1 MNEAYENIMTRRS
14 VRKYKPDM
22 VERDLIEKVV
32 EAGIY
37 APTGHGV
44 QSSVVIAVTDR
55 KLRDEIA
62 EENRKIEGW
71 KEGFDPFYG
80 APVILIVV
88 ASRESPNAVYDG
100 SVTLENMMLAAHSLG
115 LATCW
120 IHRAKQEFDSDFG
133 KGILKTL
140 GLEGDYEGIG
150 HLALGYAD
158 GSLPKAAKR
167 KENRI
172 FYIE

>member
-1 MNEAYENIMTRRS
+1 
-14 VRKYKPDM
+14 M
-22 VERDLIEKVV
+22 V
-32 EAGIY
+32 AG
-37 APTGHGV
+37 
-44 QSSVVIAVTDR
+44 
-55 KLRDEIA
+55 
-62 EENRKIEGW
+62 
-71 KEGFDPFYG
+71 
-80 APVILIVV
+80 
-88 ASRESPNAVYDG
+88 RESPNAVYDG